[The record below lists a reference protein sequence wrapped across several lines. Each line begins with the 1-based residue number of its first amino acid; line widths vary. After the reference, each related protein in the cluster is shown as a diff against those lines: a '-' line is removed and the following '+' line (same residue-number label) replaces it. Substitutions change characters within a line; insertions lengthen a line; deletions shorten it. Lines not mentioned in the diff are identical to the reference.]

1 MKVSIIG
8 AGFVGSTIAYTLMLS
23 GLTSHISLVDKN
35 TDKAIGE
42 CMDLNHGIP
51 FVSPVTISTGDYKD
65 CALSDIIIITA
76 GANQKVGE
84 TRIDLINKNIEIFKN
99 MIPQIAKYAKDAIIL
114 VVTNPVDILT
124 YVTYKLS
131 GFPKNKVIGSG
142 TLLDTARFKYLLHQQ
157 IGIDTRNI
165 HGYILGEHGD
175 SEFAAWNSANIAGSP
190 IDLYCNDTNES
201 YCKEKIFNEVKNS
214 AYEII
219 NKKGATYYAIALA
232 VKRIVEAISR
242 NENSILTVSSI
253 LDGQYGIND
262 IALSLPT
269 IIGKNGIVNTFKM
282 PLNETEQS
290 KLIHS
295 ANTLKEILLTCS
307 IWGR

>member
-1 MKVSIIG
+1 MKISIIG
-8 AGFVGSTIAYTLMLS
+8 SGFVGSTIAYTLMLN
-23 GLTSHISLVDKN
+23 GLSSHILLVDKN

-51 FVSPVTISTGDYKD
+51 FVSPVTISVGDYKD
-65 CALSDIIIITA
+65 CESSDIVIITA

-84 TRIDLINKNIEIFKN
+84 TRIDLINKNIDIFKN
-99 MIPQIAKYAKDAIIL
+99 MIPQIAKYAKDAILL

-142 TLLDTARFKYLLHQQ
+142 TLLDTARFKYL
-157 IGIDTRNI
+157 IGQNLNIDTRNI

-175 SEFAAWNSANIAGSP
+175 SEFAAWSSANIAGSP
-190 IDLYCNDTNES
+190 IDLYCNDRNQS

-232 VKRIVEAISR
+232 VKRIVEAIYR

-253 LDGQYGIND
+253 LDGEYGIHD
-262 IALSLPT
+262 IALSVPT
-269 IIGKNGIVNTFKM
+269 IIGKNGIVNTFNM
-282 PLNETEQS
+282 PLDESEKA

-295 ANTLKEILLTCS
+295 ANTLKQMCKNL
-307 IWGR
+307 

>member
-1 MKVSIIG
+1 MKISIIG
-8 AGFVGSTIAYTLMLS
+8 SGFVGSTIAYTLMLS
-23 GLTSHISLVDKN
+23 GLSSNILLVDKN

-51 FVSPVTISTGDYKD
+51 FVSPVTISVGDYKD
-65 CALSDIIIITA
+65 CASSDIVIITA

-84 TRIDLINKNIEIFKN
+84 TRIDLINKNIDIFKN
-99 MIPQIAKYAKDAIIL
+99 MIPQIAKYAKDAILL

-142 TLLDTARFKYLLHQQ
+142 TLLDTARFKYL
-157 IGIDTRNI
+157 IGQNLNIDTRNI

-175 SEFAAWNSANIAGSP
+175 SEFAAWSSANIAGSP
-190 IDLYCNDTNES
+190 IDLYCNDRNQS
-201 YCKEKIFNEVKNS
+201 YCKEKIFSEVKNS

-232 VKRIVEAISR
+232 VKRIVEAIYR

-253 LDGQYGIND
+253 LDGEYGIYD
-262 IALSLPT
+262 IALSVPT

-282 PLNETEQS
+282 PLDESEKT

-295 ANTLKEILLTCS
+295 ANTLKQIL
-307 IWGR
+307 